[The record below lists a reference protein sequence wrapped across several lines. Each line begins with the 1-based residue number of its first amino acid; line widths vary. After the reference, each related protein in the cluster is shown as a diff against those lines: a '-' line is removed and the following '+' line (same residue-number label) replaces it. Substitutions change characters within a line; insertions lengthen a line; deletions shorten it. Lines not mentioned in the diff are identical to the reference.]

1 MVRYMRTVGIF
12 TLALCVMLGPV
23 APAFAQAAQAQQQQ
37 QTPPPP
43 PTNPPV
49 TPPQAPPM
57 KDQEAQQPPPQAQ
70 APPAQVPQPAT
81 PSTAD
86 HVDDKTPREYS
97 HGVPWFPNVLGP
109 YSPMH
114 IGMPNLANG
123 ATLQQYMKDGKLY
136 LTVQD
141 AIALALQNDLD
152 IAVARYNPLI
162 AETGIL
168 SARSGLNTA
177 FNFDPRVNVTGS
189 INHSNTPVGNPFL
202 TGAGTGATSFIQ
214 TVDSLSFQYAQS
226 FQTGTSVSVAE
237 TNSHTNSTSGNLFNP
252 LDQSSLTLG
261 ISQALLNGFG
271 FANNRRFIEV
281 AKNSEKISDL
291 AFQQQILTSVT
302 QVETAYWELVYAI
315 QNVGVSQH
323 SLDLAVQ
330 LWNDDKKQVDIG
342 TMAPLDVITAEAG
355 VSTSNQA
362 LIAAQTLLYQDQIT
376 LLTLITK
383 DPIGPSS
390 AKVEIVPTDVTYNPA
405 DVENQPLDQAVRE
418 ALANRP
424 DYKQSPIN
432 LNSDDLNIKGNRNL
446 LLPTLTASA
455 QYSASGIGGTSTSGG
470 TPTGAFVASTTPIV
484 TANGT
489 PTGTFVGVP
498 LTTAGSQSVT
508 GFGTVLNSLFSGQF
522 PGYLVQFSLTI
533 PILNR
538 AAQAASASS
547 ILTQRQD
554 LTKLQ
559 QQQNAIV
566 VDVRT
571 SQINLTQ
578 ARAALAAATKSRQ
591 LEQAAL
597 DAENKKLQLGA
608 STSFLVSQIQ
618 TLYFTAAGN
627 EVRALVNLVEA
638 KIQFDRAMGRTFAVN
653 NIQLDAS
660 KQAGPAIFHNSLIPG
675 TRADGSLLADP
686 QH

>member
-1 MVRYMRTVGIF
+1 MVRYMRTVGII
-12 TLALCVMLGPV
+12 TLTLCVILGPV

-43 PTNPPV
+43 TTPPP
-49 TPPQAPPM
+49 TPPQAPPT
-57 KDQEAQQPPPQAQ
+57 KDQTAQQPVAQNQ
-70 APPAQVPQPAT
+70 APPAQVAQPPAPAT
-81 PSTAD
+81 AN

-114 IGMPNLANG
+114 IAMPNLTNS

-136 LTVQD
+136 LSVQD
-141 AIALALQNDLD
+141 AITLALQNDLD

-162 AETGIL
+162 AETNIL
-168 SARSGLNTA
+168 SARSGLGTNFT
-177 FNFDPRVNVTGS
+177 FDPRVSVTGG

-202 TGAGTGATSFIQ
+202 TGAGTGATSFTQ
-214 TVDSLSFQYAQS
+214 TVDSLNLQYTQS
-226 FQTGTSVSVAE
+226 FQTGTSVSVVE
-237 TNSHTNSTSGNLFNP
+237 QNSHTTSTSGNLFNP

-261 ISQALLNGFG
+261 ITQQLLNGFG

-315 QNVGVSQH
+315 QNVVVNQH
-323 SLDLAVQ
+323 SVDLAAQ
-330 LWNDDKKQVDIG
+330 LLSDDRKQVEIG
-342 TMAPLDVITAEAG
+342 TMAPLDAISAEAG
-355 VSTSNQA
+355 LSSANQG
-362 LIAAQTLLYQDQIT
+362 LIAAQTLLYQDQIN
-376 LLTLITK
+376 LLTLVTK
-383 DPIGPSS
+383 DPLGPTSS
-390 AKVEIVPTDVTYNPA
+390 KVEIVPTDTAYNPA

-432 LNSDDLNIKGNRNL
+432 LNSDELNIKGNRNL
-446 LLPTLTASA
+446 LLPTLSASA
-455 QYSASGIGGTSTSGG
+455 QYQASGIGGTSTNSG
-470 TPTGAFVASTTPIV
+470 TPTGAFLASTTPIV

-498 LTTAGSQSVT
+498 LTTAGTQNVT

-522 PGYLVQFSLTI
+522 PGYVVQFSLSI

-578 ARAALAAATKSRQ
+578 ARTALAAATKTRQ
-591 LEQAAL
+591 LQEATV
-597 DAENKKLQLGA
+597 DAEKKKLQLGA
-608 STSFLVSQIQ
+608 STSFLVSQQ
-618 TLYFTAAGN
+618 ESLLATAAGS

-638 KIQFDRAMGRTFAVN
+638 KIQFDRAMGRTFMIN
-653 NIQLDAS
+653 NIQLDAG
-660 KQAGPAIFHNSLIPG
+660 KQMGPGVFHNSLIPG

-686 QH
+686 QR

>member
-1 MVRYMRTVGIF
+1 MVRYMRTVGII
-12 TLALCVMLGPV
+12 TLTLCVILGPV

-43 PTNPPV
+43 TTPPP
-49 TPPQAPPM
+49 TPPQAPPT
-57 KDQEAQQPPPQAQ
+57 QAQTAQQPVAQNQ
-70 APPAQVPQPAT
+70 APPAQVAQPAA
-81 PSTAD
+81 PSTPN

-114 IGMPNLANG
+114 IAMPNLTNS

-136 LTVQD
+136 LSVQD
-141 AIALALQNDLD
+141 AITLALQNDLD

-162 AETGIL
+162 AETNIL
-168 SARSGLNTA
+168 SARSGVGTN
-177 FNFDPRVNVTGS
+177 FVFDPRVNVTGG

-202 TGAGTGATSFIQ
+202 TGAGTGATSFTQ
-214 TVDSLSFQYAQS
+214 TVDSLNLQYSQS
-226 FQTGTSVSVAE
+226 FQTGTSVSVSE
-237 TNSHTNSTSGNLFNP
+237 QNSHTTSTSGNLFNP
-252 LDQSSLTLG
+252 LDSSTLTLG

-281 AKNSEKISDL
+281 AKNSEKITDL

-315 QNVGVSQH
+315 QNVVVNQH
-323 SLDLAVQ
+323 SVDLAAQ
-330 LWNDDKKQVDIG
+330 LLSDDRKQVEIG
-342 TMAPLDVITAEAG
+342 TMAPLDAISAEAG
-355 VSTSNQA
+355 LSSANQG
-362 LIAAQTLLYQDQIT
+362 LIAAQTLLYQDQIN
-376 LLTLITK
+376 LLTLVTK
-383 DPIGPSS
+383 DPLGPTSS
-390 AKVEIVPTDVTYNPA
+390 KVEIVPTDTAYNPA

-432 LNSDDLNIKGNRNL
+432 LNSDELNIKGNRNL

-455 QYSASGIGGTSTSGG
+455 QYQASGIGGTSTTGG
-470 TPTGAFVASTTPIV
+470 VPTGAFVASTTPIV

-498 LTTAGSQSVT
+498 VTAPGTQSVT

-522 PGYLVQFSLTI
+522 PGYAVQFSLTI

-538 AAQAASASS
+538 AAQAASAAS

-578 ARAALAAATKSRQ
+578 ARTALAAATKTRQ
-591 LEQAAL
+591 LQEATV
-597 DAENKKLQLGA
+597 DAEKKKLQLGA
-608 STSFLVSQIQ
+608 STSFLVSQQ
-618 TLYFTAAGN
+618 ESLLATAAGS

-638 KIQFDRAMGRTFAVN
+638 KIQFDRAMGRTFMVN

-660 KQAGPAIFHNSLIPG
+660 KQLGPGIFHNSLIPG
-675 TRADGSLLADP
+675 TRADGSLITDP
-686 QH
+686 QR